1 MLRMTMLVCS
11 LVFILC
17 VCNKDINL
25 SPVCR
30 CDAGHRAHSLIPRT
44 HRLYTVMSPGCHDYL
59 QPENTPTS
67 SHTANGQI
75 ITAVLDLYNMSI
87 QVKV

>member
-11 LVFILC
+11 LVFVLC
-17 VCNKDINL
+17 VYNKDINL

-30 CDAGHRAHSLIPRT
+30 CDAGHRAHLLIPQT
-44 HRLYTVMSPGCHDYL
+44 HTLYTVMSPGCRDYL

-67 SHTANGQI
+67 SHTLLGQI
-75 ITAVLDLYNMSI
+75 ARVASYLYNMSTDI
-87 QVKV
+87 E